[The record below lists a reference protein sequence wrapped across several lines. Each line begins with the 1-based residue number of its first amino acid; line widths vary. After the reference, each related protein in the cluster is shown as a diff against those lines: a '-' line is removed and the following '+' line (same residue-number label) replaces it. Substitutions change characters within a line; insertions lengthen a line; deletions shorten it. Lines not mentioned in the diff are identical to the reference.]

1 MITQLFHAANKIF
14 TWAEDNSA
22 TEETQVSNGQED
34 KSALCSQDI
43 DTVDRPPQLGAKV
56 TSRIC
61 TRAFSQCPEKTL
73 TKAPFIIQNLLRH
86 YAEIGLLAD
95 S

>member
-1 MITQLFHAANKIF
+1 M
-14 TWAEDNSA
+14 
-22 TEETQVSNGQED
+22 SNGQED

-43 DTVDRPPQLGAKV
+43 DTVDRPPQPGAKV

-61 TRAFSQCPEKTL
+61 TRAFLQCPEKAPTRDF
-73 TKAPFIIQNLLRH
+73 KAPFTIQNLLRH
-86 YAEIGLLAD
+86 YAEIGMLAD